1 MIPLFVCHAN
11 CSRSMIA
18 AYLFRDIAGA
28 PALSAG
34 MEAGDLPAQRAV
46 EMLAYWGID
55 ARAHRPRQVDRPV
68 CDQGEAIFVMAAPYL
83 RRLLIEYGGD
93 LAVKS
98 YLFADPFTRPVSFAD
113 REYAVI
119 DPTWD
124 HRAACDLCADHAWM
138 RDRVAQID
146 EALHG
151 RGRPLAPA
159 ADYLDLLAEVD
170 PKGPDRSTVPRW
182 RPRSGLPAPR
192 SAQLR
197 GVAHTRAVRAH
208 RGKPRAEHPRQDRL
222 TSRTE
227 LTRWHLQ
234 QPMH

>member
-18 AYLFRDIAGA
+18 AYLFRDIVGA

-34 MEAGDLPAQRAV
+34 MEVGERPAARAV

-55 ARAHRPRQVDRPV
+55 ASAHRPRQIDRAV
-68 CDQGEAIFVMAAPYL
+68 CDEAGAIFVMAAPYL
-83 RRLLIEYGGD
+83 RRLLIEYGED
-93 LAVKS
+93 LAGKS
-98 YLFADPFTRPVSFAD
+98 YLFADPFTRPVCFAH

-124 HRAACDLCADHAWM
+124 TRAACDLCAEHGWM
-138 RDRVAQID
+138 RDRVAQIN

-159 ADYLDLLAEVD
+159 GGYLDLLAGVD
-170 PKGPDRSTVPRW
+170 PK
-182 RPRSGLPAPR
+182 
-192 SAQLR
+192 
-197 GVAHTRAVRAH
+197 
-208 RGKPRAEHPRQDRL
+208 EH
-222 TSRTE
+222 
-227 LTRWHLQ
+227 
-234 QPMH
+234 

>member
-1 MIPLFVCHAN
+1 
-11 CSRSMIA
+11 
-18 AYLFRDIAGA
+18 
-28 PALSAG
+28 
-34 MEAGDLPAQRAV
+34 
-46 EMLAYWGID
+46 
-55 ARAHRPRQVDRPV
+55 
-68 CDQGEAIFVMAAPYL
+68 MAAPYL

-98 YLFADPFTRPVSFAD
+98 YLFADPFTRPVSFAH

-170 PKGPDRSTVPRW
+170 PKG
-182 RPRSGLPAPR
+182 
-192 SAQLR
+192 
-197 GVAHTRAVRAH
+197 H
-208 RGKPRAEHPRQDRL
+208 
-222 TSRTE
+222 
-227 LTRWHLQ
+227 
-234 QPMH
+234 

>member
-34 MEAGDLPAQRAV
+34 MQAGQLPAERAV

-55 ARAHRPRQVDRPV
+55 ASAHRPRQVDRAV
-68 CDQGEAIFVMAAPYL
+68 CDQAEAILVMAPPYL
-83 RRLLIEYGGD
+83 RRLLIEYGDD
-93 LAVKS
+93 LAIKS
-98 YLFADPFTRPVSFAD
+98 HLFADPFTWPVCFSH

-124 HRAACDLCADHAWM
+124 RRAASDLCAEHAWM
-138 RDRVAQID
+138 RDRVAQIN

-151 RGRPLAPA
+151 RGRPLVPA
-159 ADYLDLLAEVD
+159 ASYLDLLAEVEPTD
-170 PKGPDRSTVPRW
+170 
-182 RPRSGLPAPR
+182 
-192 SAQLR
+192 
-197 GVAHTRAVRAH
+197 H
-208 RGKPRAEHPRQDRL
+208 
-222 TSRTE
+222 
-227 LTRWHLQ
+227 
-234 QPMH
+234 